1 MASHQSSP
9 SAPAVLLALSLAS
22 CASISAGSGSLK
34 VDQESW
40 EATGAELPVA
50 LVRTPGQERV
60 TIDEAADALAEADVI
75 FLGEQHDS
83 AEGHAVQLALTKA
96 VAERRG
102 QIVLSMEMLE
112 RDSQR
117 LVDMYLDGEIDQE
130 AFRSTARLWPNYQAH
145 YEPAVEFARE
155 GGHDV
160 LAANVYRPVASRV
173 AREGLDSVM
182 GEVWAAA
189 AVDASPGEYRDRFD
203 AVMSGHGGVDEEV
216 MDRFFAAQCIKDDTM
231 AESIARHMPRYR
243 VIVNKSTVPVGTAD
257 KVQAKVEQIL
267 AERGEAIAFDVVSNP
282 EFLKEG
288 AAVGDFLKPDRIII
302 GTRSP
307 KAQER
312 MRDLYEPFNRNHER
326 TQFMD
331 VKSAELTKYAANA
344 MLATKISFMNEILLG
359 KQGLLVLLSAKQAF

>member
-231 AESIARHMPRYR
+231 AESIARRIACDPGEPPV
-243 VIVNKSTVPVGTAD
+243 VIHWNGRFHSDFGLGTVERLRSRQPDLNIAVVSMLTDVQLSRPLAEEVMNQGHYIIL
-257 KVQAKVEQIL
+257 VQAPRQG
-267 AERGEAIAFDVVSNP
+267 AETD
-282 EFLKEG
+282 
-288 AAVGDFLKPDRIII
+288 
-302 GTRSP
+302 
-307 KAQER
+307 
-312 MRDLYEPFNRNHER
+312 
-326 TQFMD
+326 
-331 VKSAELTKYAANA
+331 
-344 MLATKISFMNEILLG
+344 
-359 KQGLLVLLSAKQAF
+359 

>member
-1 MASHQSSP
+1 
-9 SAPAVLLALSLAS
+9 
-22 CASISAGSGSLK
+22 
-34 VDQESW
+34 
-40 EATGAELPVA
+40 VA
-50 LVRTPGQERV
+50 LVQTPGQERV

-117 LVDMYLDGEIDQE
+117 LLDMYLDGEIDQE
-130 AFRSTARLWPNYQAH
+130 AFRSTARLWPNYQEH

-173 AREGLDSVM
+173 AREGLDSAM

-189 AVDASPGEYRDRFD
+189 SVDTSPGEYRDRFD
-203 AVMSGHGGVDEEV
+203 AVMSGHGGVDQEV

-231 AESIARHMPRYR
+231 AESIARRIACDPGDPPV
-243 VIVNKSTVPVGTAD
+243 VIHWNGRFHSDYGLGTVERLRSRQPDLNIAVVSMLTDVQLSRPLAD
-257 KVQAKVEQIL
+257 EVLNQGHYIILVQAP
-267 AERGEAIAFDVVSNP
+267 R
-282 EFLKEG
+282 EG
-288 AAVGDFLKPDRIII
+288 AETD
-302 GTRSP
+302 
-307 KAQER
+307 
-312 MRDLYEPFNRNHER
+312 
-326 TQFMD
+326 
-331 VKSAELTKYAANA
+331 
-344 MLATKISFMNEILLG
+344 
-359 KQGLLVLLSAKQAF
+359 

>member
-1 MASHQSSP
+1 MPRLHTSP
-9 SAPAVLLALSLAS
+9 TVPAALLAFSLAS
-22 CASISAGSGSLK
+22 CAFTSAGSGSLE

-173 AREGLDSVM
+173 AREGLDSAM

-189 AVDASPGEYRDRFD
+189 RVVASPG
-203 AVMSGHGGVDEEV
+203 V
-216 MDRFFAAQCIKDDTM
+216 
-231 AESIARHMPRYR
+231 
-243 VIVNKSTVPVGTAD
+243 
-257 KVQAKVEQIL
+257 
-267 AERGEAIAFDVVSNP
+267 
-282 EFLKEG
+282 
-288 AAVGDFLKPDRIII
+288 
-302 GTRSP
+302 
-307 KAQER
+307 
-312 MRDLYEPFNRNHER
+312 
-326 TQFMD
+326 
-331 VKSAELTKYAANA
+331 
-344 MLATKISFMNEILLG
+344 
-359 KQGLLVLLSAKQAF
+359 